1 MKAVVRP
8 VFYFFRYLRE
18 AGLTLIFMTVVSL
31 VLANSGIGVAYRHFW
46 EMPVGPQLGPID
58 LNKSILHWIN
68 DGLMTLFFFL
78 VGLEIKRELV
88 AGELSS
94 FRKALLPVLGAV
106 GGMLVPAM
114 LYRFFNASNVYSD
127 GWGIPMATDIAFAL
141 AILVMAGPRV
151 PVGLKIFLTALA
163 IIDDLGAVLVIALFY
178 TGEISTLY
186 LGLAALMLPVFV
198 FLNNYKKVRAWMF
211 ILPSVLLWY
220 FMLKSGVH
228 ATIAGVITALFLPL
242 HVGKKKVPLLE
253 SVEHH
258 FHGPVQFFI
267 IPLFALANTAI
278 ELPSDLM
285 ANIFSPLTYGIMA
298 GLIVGKPV
306 GIVLFSWIGVKLNF
320 CSLPSNVNW
329 TQMTA
334 AGLLGGIGFTMSIF
348 ISMLAF
354 TNPELQ
360 DQAKVAVLFA
370 SVLAAIS
377 GLLLLKK
384 AH

>member
-1 MKAVVRP
+1 MKAVIRP

-18 AGLTLIFMTVVSL
+18 AGLTLIFVTILSL
-31 VLANSGIGVAYRHFW
+31 VLANSGVGVWYRHLW
-46 EMPVGPQLGPID
+46 EMPVGPVLGPVD
-58 LNKSILHWIN
+58 LNKTILHWIN

-88 AGELSS
+88 SGELSS
-94 FRKALLPVLGAV
+94 LRKALLPVLGAV
-106 GGMLVPAM
+106 GGMLVPAL
-114 LYRFFNASNVYSD
+114 LYRFFNASNVYRD

-141 AILVMAGPRV
+141 AILMMAGPRV

-163 IIDDLGAVLVIALFY
+163 IIDDLGAVLVIAVFY
-178 TGEISTLY
+178 TGEISMMY
-186 LGLAALMLPVFV
+186 LGLAAAMLPVLV
-198 FLNNYKKVRAWMF
+198 MLNHHKKVSAWMF
-211 ILPSVLLWY
+211 LLPGVLLWY

-228 ATIAGVITALFLPL
+228 ATIAGVITALFIPL

-258 FHGPVQFFI
+258 FHGPVQFII

-278 ELPSDLM
+278 HLPSDLM
-285 ANIFSPLTYGIMA
+285 ANIFSPLTYGILA
-298 GLIVGKPV
+298 GLILGKPI

-320 CSLPSNVNW
+320 CSLPSNVTW

-334 AGLLGGIGFTMSIF
+334 AGVLGGIGFTMSIF

-354 TNPELQ
+354 THPALQ
-360 DQAKVAVLFA
+360 DQAKVAVLLA
-370 SVLAAIS
+370 SIIAAFS